1 MPAPLTEAERKVIR
15 GRLLDVAARLFV
27 QHGRDGLTMRRLA
40 AEVGYSTMALYRW
53 FKNKDELLIALRI
66 DGFKRLGDRLEAAYA
81 LPGTAQERHHLV
93 IAAYFGFA
101 KENPNFY
108 RVLFDTPF
116 DEAVAPPELQ
126 AARACLAL
134 PMAAHTELAYAE
146 GLDVDIAQFAAQMWA
161 ALHGAILLD
170 DVGLY
175 GFDVMTLH
183 EATIEALIAK
193 HRPSKP

>member
-1 MPAPLTEAERKVIR
+1 MPARLTDTEREPIR
-15 GRLLDVAARLFV
+15 RRLLDVAARLFV
-27 QHGRDGLTMRRLA
+27 QYGRDGLTMRRLA

-53 FKNKDELLIALRI
+53 FKNKDELVVALRV
-66 DGFKRLGDRLEAAYA
+66 DGFHRLGDRLGAAYA
-81 LPGTAQERHHLV
+81 LPGTAQERHRAV
-93 IAAYFGFA
+93 IAAYFAFA

-108 RVLFDTPF
+108 RVLFDAPF
-116 DEAVAPPELQ
+116 DEASAPPELL

-134 PMAAHTELAYAE
+134 PMAAHAELARAE
-146 GLDVDIAQFAAQMWA
+146 GLDVDIAQFAGQMWA

-175 GFDVMTLH
+175 GLDVMAVH

-193 HRPSKP
+193 HRPAKP

>member
-1 MPAPLTEAERKVIR
+1 VPAPHTESEREAIR
-15 GRLLDVAARLFV
+15 SRLLDVAARLFV
-27 QHGRDGLTMRRLA
+27 QHGREGLTMRRLA
-40 AEVGYSTMALYRW
+40 AECGYSTMALYRW
-53 FKNKDELLIALRI
+53 FKNKDELLLALRV
-66 DGFKRLGDRLEAAYA
+66 DGFNRMGDRLEAAYA
-81 LPGTAQERHHLV
+81 LPGTAQERHHAV

-116 DEAVAPPELQ
+116 DEASAPPELL
-126 AARACLAL
+126 AARARLAL
-134 PMAAHTELAYAE
+134 PIAAHTELARAE
-146 GLDVDIAQFAAQMWA
+146 GLDVDIAQFAGQMWA

-183 EATIEALIAK
+183 EATIEALVAR
-193 HRPSKP
+193 HRPAKS